1 MKLVYCPTMTP
12 FASEILKNV
21 SDEVEFIKVPSAAQA
36 LSMLKYNEADS
47 VLIGR
52 SAKQRELSED
62 TKELR
67 LKNGYTL
74 AFKDKEMIY
83 EEELKDLSVLT
94 YLNENDLNDFKDTFK
109 EIKYLSSLKEC
120 LKFKLDIPILVDWQD
135 FREDFQLLIP
145 VNDDGK
151 VMKFRAPVLY
161 YKKRT
166 EDILKIKNMFNG
178 ENE

>member
-12 FASEILKNV
+12 FANDILKNV

-36 LSMLKYNEADS
+36 LSMLKYNEVDS

-52 SAKQRELSED
+52 CAKQREISND

-67 LKNGYTL
+67 LKDGYTL
-74 AFKDKEMIY
+74 VFKDKEMIY
-83 EEELKDLSVLT
+83 EDELKTLSVLT
-94 YLNENDLNDFKDTFK
+94 YLDENKLYEFKDSFK

-120 LKFKLDIPILVDWQD
+120 LKFQLDIPILIDWKD

-145 VNDDGK
+145 INNNGK

-161 YKKRT
+161 YK
-166 EDILKIKNMFNG
+166 EMNEELIKIKNIFKD
-178 ENE
+178 ETK